1 MSTARPLGLLAS
13 GLGLVLPGAAAALL
27 AASCSSTS
35 DKAAGQHEPA
45 ESAED
50 AKPAPAPTR
59 EELTPTIDALIAGGR
74 FHGELWRMNLSE
86 RNGKPTEVKT
96 FGVDGDLVL
105 VEDQVHEIHALD
117 RDSGVHRWILTLAGP
132 TTLPVGGN
140 DSSTT
145 FVSRDEVVGV
155 DRKSGARRQMR
166 SSQHLD
172 FFPSTRAVTVGGTAY
187 VGRLA
192 PMGVQSVNLASGAS
206 GWEYPT
212 KSEVVDLVSVGD
224 GPTAQLVGVSAEG
237 LLFALPP
244 RPAVE
249 TSWAPS
255 ENWYRRLAGTQ
266 VVTPLAHSGNSLC
279 FGSANGFLFHVDS
292 RSGQIRWK
300 VPCGSD
306 LHRLEA
312 TIAGNAIF
320 QRSDETLHAFAADSG
335 KELWTVEGG
344 LRVITRIGDLCY
356 VDMGH
361 GKVSVRRAQNGA
373 EVATFSTSSLIRVPT
388 IQGGGVFIASD
399 GVNVFALN

>member
-13 GLGLVLPGAAAALL
+13 GLALALPGAAAALL
-27 AASCSSTS
+27 ASACSSTP
-35 DKAAGQHEPA
+35 DKAAGRHEAP
-45 ESAED
+45 ET
-50 AKPAPAPTR
+50 AKATAAPTR

-86 RNGKPTEVKT
+86 RNGQETEAKKLS
-96 FGVDGDLVL
+96 VDGDLVV

-117 RDSGVHRWILTLAGP
+117 RDSGVHRWLLKLAGP

-140 DSSTT
+140 ATSTT
-145 FVSRDEVVGV
+145 FVSTDEVVGV
-155 DRKSGARRQMR
+155 DRKTGARRQMR

-172 FFPSTRAVTVGGTAY
+172 FYPSARAVTVGGTAY

-206 GWEYPT
+206 GWEYAT
-212 KSEVVDLVSVGD
+212 SSEVIDLVSVGD
-224 GPTAQLVGVSAEG
+224 GATAQMVGVTAEG

-244 RPAVE
+244 RPAIE
-249 TSWAPS
+249 TSWAPT
-255 ENWYRRLAGTQ
+255 ENWFRRLPGTK
-266 VVTPLAHSGNSLC
+266 VVTPLAHSGNSLS
-279 FGSANGFLFHVDS
+279 FGSANAFLFHVDS

-306 LHRLEA
+306 LRNHEA

-320 QRSDETLHAFAADSG
+320 QVADGSTLHAFAADTG
-335 KELWTVEGG
+335 KELWTAEGVQ
-344 LRVITRIGDLCY
+344 RVITRIGDLCY
-356 VDMGH
+356 VDMGNH
-361 GKVSVRRAQNGA
+361 HVSVRRAQNGA
-373 EVATFSTSSLIRVPT
+373 EVASFETSSLVHVPT

>member
-1 MSTARPLGLLAS
+1 MSTARPLGLLAT

-35 DKAAGQHEPA
+35 DKKAGQN
-45 ESAED
+45 ESAE
-50 AKPAPAPTR
+50 AAEKAPAPTR
-59 EELTPTIDALIAGGR
+59 EELTPTIDALVAGGR

-86 RNGKPTEVKT
+86 RNSKPTQAKKLAI
-96 FGVDGDLVL
+96 DGDLVL
-105 VEDQVHEIHALD
+105 VEDQVHEVHALD
-117 RDSGVHRWILTLAGP
+117 RDSGVHRWVLTLAGP
-132 TTLPVGGN
+132 TTLPIGGN
-140 DSSTT
+140 SSSTT
-145 FVSRDEVVGV
+145 FVSTDEVVGV
-155 DRKSGARRQMR
+155 DRRTGARRQMR

-172 FFPSTRAVTVGGTAY
+172 FFPSARAVTVGGTAY

-192 PMGVQSVNLASGAS
+192 PMGVQAVNLASGAS

-212 KSEVVDLVSVGD
+212 NSEVVDLVSIGD
-224 GPTAQLVGVSAEG
+224 GATAQTIGVTAEG

-249 TSWAPS
+249 TSWAPT
-255 ENWYRRLAGTQ
+255 ENWFRRLVGTH
-266 VVTPLAHSGNSLC
+266 VVTPLAISGNSLC
-279 FGSANGFLFHVDS
+279 FGSANGFLFHVDA

-306 LHRLEA
+306 LHHLEA

-361 GKVSVRRAQNGA
+361 GKVSVRRAQSGA
-373 EVATFSTSSLIRVPT
+373 EVATFATTRLVHVPT

-399 GVNVFALN
+399 GENVFALN